1 MAEGYV
7 TELALDDNDEIIG
20 YKFVK
25 MGVMMELIAKGVDAG
40 EALEQT
46 TGTYGR
52 FADAVKTINP
62 RHK

>member
-1 MAEGYV
+1 
-7 TELALDDNDEIIG
+7 
-20 YKFVK
+20 
-25 MGVMMELIAKGVDAG
+25 MMDQISKGSDPA
-40 EALEQT
+40 EALEKA